1 MSVIGQFDPWPILD
15 WQCKQ
20 DVPGLSGWLI
30 VNKAEMDRIMGSLMS
45 RDCHVIYIVN
55 EV

>member
-1 MSVIGQFDPWPILD
+1 MIVTGQSDPWPILD

-20 DVPGLSGWLI
+20 DVPGLFEWLI
-30 VNKAEMDRIMGSLMS
+30 VNKAEMDGIMGSLMS
-45 RDCHVIYIVN
+45 RDCHISYIVN